1 MTHRDDRKK
10 QIASQ
15 LGVSV
20 KVLEQYLQL
29 KRAEVDEADTVTAEE
44 TGPSRPQPRP
54 QGDLPLQL

>member
-1 MTHRDDRKK
+1 MAHRDDRKQ

-29 KRAEVDEADTVTAEE
+29 KRAEVDEVETVAAEKKGNHRSP
-44 TGPSRPQPRP
+44 TQPRN
-54 QGDLPLQL
+54 DTPLQL